1 MRALS
6 HKDFRRLWV
15 SGLVSNIGTWMHE
28 VGEAWLMT
36 TLTPSALLVSLVQG
50 ADALPVLLLALPAGA
65 LADIVD
71 RRKLLIFTQSW
82 MMCAAALLG
91 FLTVSGLTTPGILL
105 ACTFVLGVG
114 SAINI
119 PVWQAA
125 LPELVPNED
134 LPDAV
139 MLQGIGMNAARVAGP
154 ALGGLLVAAVGAGWV
169 FLINAGSF
177 LVVIAAIVAWRRAA
191 AARPAAPAERIMG
204 AMAAGVRFVR
214 HSPGLRA
221 VYTRTLLFAV
231 PASALWSLLPVLAKR
246 ELGEGAAGYGLL
258 IGCVGLGA
266 VSGAPLIS
274 KVRSKHG
281 SEATVL
287 AGTAVFAAG
296 LAALAWA
303 PGAYTAGFA
312 LLFVGASWIAMMA
325 TLNYS
330 AQASSPSWVRGRA
343 MACYVMTFQ
352 GGFAAGSLIWGSCA
366 QRFGARA
373 AIGAAAA
380 VMVAGLPAALKLR
393 LPDGPAV
400 DLRPS
405 DHWRAPDVAAPV
417 EPDEGPVVVTVE
429 YRVKADQ
436 APEFV
441 RRMDARRLAR
451 RRDGAYDW
459 GLYRDAADPNLWVEI
474 FVVESWAEHLRQHGR
489 ATVHDK
495 LQEAEITALHEPNTV
510 VRHLIAAR

>member
-6 HKDFRRLWV
+6 HKVFRRLWV
-15 SGLVSNIGTWMHE
+15 SGLISNVGTWMHE

-50 ADALPVLLLALPAGA
+50 ADALPTLLLALPAGA

-71 RRKLLIFTQSW
+71 RRKLLIFTQTW

-91 FLTVSGLTTPGILL
+91 FLTVAGLTTPGILL
-105 ACTFVLGVG
+105 ACTFLLGIG
-114 SAINI
+114 SAMNV
-119 PVWQAA
+119 PVWQSTV
-125 LPELVPNED
+125 PELVPPED
-134 LPDAV
+134 LPDAI
-139 MLQGIGMNAARVAGP
+139 MLQGIGLNAARVAGP
-154 ALGGLLVAAVGAGWV
+154 AIGGALVAAIGAGPV
-169 FLINAGSF
+169 FLLNAASF
-177 LVVIAAIVAWRRAA
+177 LAVILAIFAWRRAKA
-191 AARPAAPAERIMG
+191 EAPAAPAERIMG
-204 AMAAGVRFVR
+204 AVAAGVRFVR
-214 HSPGLRA
+214 HSPDLRS
-221 VYTRTLLFAV
+221 VYLRTLVFAV

-246 ELGEGAAGYGLL
+246 ELGTGAGGYGLL

-266 VSGAPLIS
+266 VLGAPVVSGIR
-274 KVRSKHG
+274 KKAG
-281 SEATVL
+281 NEALVSG
-287 AGTAVFAAG
+287 GTAVFAAG
-296 LAALAWA
+296 LLALAFA
-303 PGAYTAGFA
+303 PGAGYAGPA
-312 LLFVGASWIAMMA
+312 LVAIGGSWIAMMT

-330 AQASSPSWVRGRA
+330 AQSSSPNWVRGRA
-343 MACYVMTFQ
+343 MAGYVMTLQ
-352 GGFAAGSLIWGSCA
+352 GGFAVGSAVWGSCA
-366 QRFGARA
+366 QRYGARTAVLA
-373 AIGAAAA
+373 AAGTMAAGLAAA
-380 VMVAGLPAALKLR
+380 VRLR
-393 LPDGPAV
+393 LPGGADL

-405 DHWRAPDVAAPV
+405 DHWRAPDVAAAV

-429 YRVKADQ
+429 YRVKSDH

-495 LQEAEITALHEPNTV
+495 LQEAEITALHEPRTV